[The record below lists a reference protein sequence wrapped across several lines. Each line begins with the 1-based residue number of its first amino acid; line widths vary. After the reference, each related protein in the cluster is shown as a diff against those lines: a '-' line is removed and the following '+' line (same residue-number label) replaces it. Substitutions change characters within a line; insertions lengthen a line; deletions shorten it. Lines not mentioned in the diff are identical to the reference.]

1 MASINEFKVL
11 IQKLSIIFFTII
23 FLFIVLY
30 FITVASSY
38 KPDTNEYLFALLDKN
53 SSLEKKDEKGRN
65 RMIFVGGSNLAFGLD
80 SERIENRFN
89 KKVINMG
96 LHADMGL
103 KFMLNEL
110 REKLRHGDTIIIVPE
125 YEHFF
130 GNTFEGGETLAYIFL
145 FVDNSLIS
153 KLDFVQALNQLQYIP
168 KLIRQEIKNV
178 IIATIK
184 RKKIEIDNSVV
195 YQRKF
200 FNNNGDMVGHL
211 EKADVRINDN
221 FIKEKKNEEVV
232 KYINNFAMDVSK
244 QNVEVIFLYPDYIDS
259 SFEKNKFQIEELK
272 KELQNELKI
281 KILST
286 PERYKLDNDYFFD
299 TIYHL
304 NKKGR
309 ELRTKMVIEDIE
321 KVIK

>member
-1 MASINEFKVL
+1 MVNIHELKVL
-11 IQKLSIIFFTII
+11 IQKLLVIFFTII
-23 FLFIVLY
+23 FLFVVLY
-30 FITVASSY
+30 FITVESSY
-38 KPDTNEYLFALLDKN
+38 KPDTNGYLFALLDKN
-53 SSLEKKDEKGRN
+53 SYLEKKDEKERN

-80 SERIENRFN
+80 SEKIENKFN

-103 KFMLNEL
+103 KFMLNEV
-110 REKLRHGDTIIIVPE
+110 REKLMSGDTIIIVPE
-125 YEHFF
+125 YQHFF

-145 FVDNSLIS
+145 YVDNSLIL
-153 KLDFVQALNQLQYIP
+153 KLDFAQVLNQLQYIP
-168 KLIRQEIKNV
+168 KLIRSEIQNT
-178 IIATIK
+178 IIAAIK
-184 RKKIEIDNSVV
+184 HRKIEIDSNVV

-232 KYINNFAMDVSK
+232 KYMNNFAMDVSK
-244 QNVEVIFLYPDYIDS
+244 KNVEVIFLYPVYIDS

-272 KELQNELKI
+272 KELQKELKI
-281 KILST
+281 EILST
-286 PERYKLDNDYFFD
+286 PERYKLDKDYFFD
-299 TIYHL
+299 TSYHL